1 MSEKQLLVVAH
12 VPSANTRRLAE
23 AVLRK
28 LFAMEDQLGVGTV
41 FWYQLVNWIGDIADY
56 AERVGNRL
64 RLLIAS

>member
-1 MSEKQLLVVAH
+1 MIGELNRLE
-12 VPSANTRRLAE
+12 TETDELAE

-28 LFAMEDQLGVGTV
+28 LFAMEADLGVGTV
-41 FWYQLVNWIGDIADY
+41 FWYQLVSWIGDMADY